1 MAYVPLRGRRRKGCG
16 CRGRPSLAEG
26 HHGRLLLLLL
36 VVARADAIA
45 DDDGTAARVDDLR
58 REEVLDP
65 GRRVRVL
72 EQYLRRASGGCD
84 RRDRPALVVRGLQV
98 DQDVAALHAQRLH
111 GAFGGGRRLP
121 LGLAGV
127 QVEGEDLVGAAGAAG
142 VVLGHHV
149 EGVGVGGDAAAAF
162 ELRPEDGE
170 VVPAVDGGVVPLV
183 TDQLG
188 PERPVLPEREDAP
201 LLLLA
206 LGQRDD
212 EGVHR
217 VDLRD
222 LPAALGLVGPLGLAG
237 DRVDLLDLVLGL
249 VHVVGAAVGRGDEL
263 GTAGEGERLAVAR
276 RITEQFLAVADP
288 VAVGVART
296 ADGHGVTADRQT
308 DVGQQVPGAVLLDRL
323 LPAGLAGV
331 EVDHLQVGAVGLV
344 GGAVHHADDDLAVGR
359 GVTGRRAHVGGQ
371 RQAPLLLAVG
381 RRVAVDRPVHALDD
395 RVADD
400 PRAVH
405 VLAVAGQVDVVLRQ
419 PEDLGLTVLA
429 PGVEVVVR
437 LTAVALAVAL
447 VDLGRL
453 ARAHG
458 FTAGLGDGVLAL
470 VVTAARDEEDA
481 PADDE
486 ERGERRP
493 DDDGGLALEGAAAG
507 AAGRRS
513 AGVLLLRVAVTGL
526 LRVRTGL
533 LAVGPGLLR
542 VRARR
547 GAVRTGLLGVRAG
560 DRLAGGLGVAVAGL
574 RAGCL
579 RVAVA
584 RLRRGRLRSTGGR

>member
-36 VVARADAIA
+36 VVARADTIA

-162 ELRPEDGE
+162 EFRPEDGE

-276 RITEQFLAVADP
+276 RIAEQFLAVADP

-331 EVDHLQVGAVGLV
+331 EVDHLQVGAVGL
-344 GGAVHHADDDLAVGR
+344 
-359 GVTGRRAHVGGQ
+359 VGGQ

-458 FTAGLGDGVLAL
+458 FTAGLG
-470 VVTAARDEEDA
+470 VVFIAIAATAARDEEDA

-513 AGVLLLRVAVTGL
+513 AGVLLLRVAVPGL
-526 LRVRTGL
+526 PRVRTGL

-560 DRLAGGLGVAVAGL
+560 GLGVAVAGL

-579 RVAVA
+579 RV
-584 RLRRGRLRSTGGR
+584 